1 MKLLIKGCEIIDPAG
16 KNGGN
21 KDILIENGIIRG
33 IGKNL
38 SSEGAEVIDAAG
50 LKAVPGLID
59 IHVHFR
65 DPGYEYKENTES
77 GLRAAAAGGFTSVVC
92 MPNTRPAIDNIST
105 VKYIVDKAKALGL
118 GNLYVAG
125 AISKGREGEELSEV
139 GDMMREGIVAVT
151 DDGSPVMNAQL
162 MRRIL
167 EYTKIFGIPVMSHPE
182 DKNLAGAG
190 VVHEGLVSTRVGM
203 RGIPAASETVMV
215 LRDIELAELTGGR
228 LHLTH
233 ISTKESVDAVRR
245 AKARGI
251 NVTCDTTPHHL
262 TLTDDAVMTFDTAT
276 KVNPP
281 LRPEE
286 HRAALIEG
294 LLDGTIDAIASDHA
308 PHAVHE
314 KETSYDAAPFGIIGL
329 ETTLAVLMTDLV
341 KGEKISLDLLVS
353 KLTSGPAAA
362 MRLDAGKI
370 EEGAQADIT
379 LIDAD
384 AEWTIDTGKFFSLG
398 RNCPF
403 NGKKVCGKVAHTIVK
418 GKKVF
423 SQGEII
429 S

>member
-21 KDILIENGIIRG
+21 KDILIEDGIIKG

-105 VKYIVDKAKALGL
+105 VKYIVDKAMALGL

-203 RGIPAASETVMV
+203 RGIPAAAETVMV

-329 ETTLAVLMTDLV
+329 ETTLAVLMTDIV
-341 KGEKISLDLLVS
+341 KGGKISLDLLVS
-353 KLTSGPAAA
+353 KLTAGPAAA
-362 MRLDAGKI
+362 MRLNAGKI

-384 AEWTIDTGKFFSLG
+384 AEWTIDAGKFFSLG

-423 SQGEII
+423 SQAR
-429 S
+429 

>member
-341 KGEKISLDLLVS
+341 KSGKMSLDLLVS
-353 KLTSGPAAA
+353 KLTAGPAAA

-384 AEWTIDTGKFFSLG
+384 AEWTIDAGKFFSLG